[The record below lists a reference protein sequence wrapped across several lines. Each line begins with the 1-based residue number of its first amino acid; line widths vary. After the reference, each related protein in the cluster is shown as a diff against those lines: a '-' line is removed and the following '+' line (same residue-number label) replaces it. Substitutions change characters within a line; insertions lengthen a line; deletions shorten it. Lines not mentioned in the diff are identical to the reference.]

1 MGQLLYSF
9 LEKEVIKS
17 NDQPRSKIRKR
28 YSWNDN
34 LIDDKFL
41 DMAEVFISEMDLRE
55 QPSIVSKISIL
66 TVTTVILFRFA

>member
-28 YSWNDN
+28 YNWNDN